1 MARPSTHQAHPL
13 APGAR
18 SSDVNPLAHLPAPI
32 YRYRSRRSLVLR
44 VVILAV
50 LAGVLLGG
58 AAIWTDAF
66 GFGEKFGHLVERIA
80 LIINPPPDRPTVQT
94 VEVPVTRTDPPDDA
108 SLPPI
113 VEPSFSPEPSPAAG
127 TSPAPSRSAKPVWK
141 AVDVNIV
148 PNPKKYFASE
158 LENDL
163 CAPAG
168 VQVVLAI
175 LHLADTSDSFQRK
188 LESRIDE
195 WESYRDS
202 HNGGWGPAAMVKALE
217 AYGAKGYVI
226 RAYGSREDALFNAAV
241 AISTY
246 HKPVILLA
254 WRGAHTWVMTG
265 YRANASPMIFDNA
278 QYTGAYIIDP
288 WYPRVSSIWGP
299 SDGPGVLQDRLEMRR
314 NYLPWKRPEGSYP
327 DRDGKFIAILPTT
340 PLKSGG

>member
-1 MARPSTHQAHPL
+1 MKTSLRSPVLEGPL
-13 APGAR
+13 A
-18 SSDVNPLAHLPAPI
+18 NLPRPI
-32 YRYRSRRSLVLR
+32 YQRRSRRAIALR
-44 VVILAV
+44 VILMIALV
-50 LAGVLLGG
+50 GGLLGG
-58 AAIWTDAF
+58 AAIWTNAF
-66 GFGEKFGHLVERIA
+66 GAGERFDHLLERIS
-80 LIINPPPDRPTVQT
+80 LIIDPPPDRPTTPT
-94 VEVPVTRTDPPDDA
+94 VDVPVTRTDPPDDA
-108 SLPPI
+108 SLPPV
-113 VEPSFSPEPSPAAG
+113 VEPSLTPEPSKGPG
-127 TSPAPSRSAKPVWK
+127 QSPSPSQTPKPVWK

-175 LHLADTSDSFQRK
+175 LHLADTSDAFQRK

-195 WESYRDS
+195 WESWRDS

-217 AYGAKGYVI
+217 AYGAKGYEI
-226 RAYGSREDALFNAAV
+226 RAYGSREDAMFNAAV

-265 YRANASPMIFDNA
+265 YTANADPLVFQNA

-299 SDGPGVLQDRLEMRR
+299 SDAPGVIQDRAEMRR
-314 NYLPWKRPEGSYP
+314 NYLPWKRPEGTYP
-327 DRDGKFIAILPTT
+327 DRDGRFIAILPTT
-340 PLKSGG
+340 PLKPGD

>member
-1 MARPSTHQAHPL
+1 MKTTVRSPVLEGPL
-13 APGAR
+13 
-18 SSDVNPLAHLPAPI
+18 SNLPRPI
-32 YRYRSRRSLVLR
+32 YRRRSRRWLALRVFAALVL
-44 VVILAV
+44 I
-50 LAGVLLGG
+50 GVLVGG

-66 GFGEKFGHLVERIA
+66 GAGERFDRLVERIA
-80 LIINPPPDRPTVQT
+80 LIIDPPPDRPTTPT

-113 VEPSFSPEPSPAAG
+113 VEPSFTPEPSLKPG
-127 TSPAPSRSAKPVWK
+127 SSPRPSTGPKRVWK

-148 PNPKKYFASE
+148 PNPRKYFASE
-158 LENDL
+158 LKDDM
-163 CAPAG
+163 CAAAG
-168 VQVVLAI
+168 VQVVLSI
-175 LHLADTSDSFQRK
+175 LHLADTSDGFQRK

-195 WESYRDS
+195 WESWRDS

-217 AYGAKGYVI
+217 AYGAKGYEI
-226 RAYGSREDALFNAAV
+226 RAYGSREDAMFNAAV

-246 HKPVILLA
+246 RKPVILLA

-265 YRANASPMIFDNA
+265 YTANADPLLFDNA

-299 SDGPGVLQDRLEMRR
+299 SDGPGVIQDRAEMRR
-314 NYLPWKRPEGSYP
+314 NYLPWKRPEGSYA
-327 DRDGKFIAILPTT
+327 DRDGKFIALLPTT